1 MRFLPM
7 RFLPMRFLVL
17 LGLLVP
23 ALASAQAPAAGAA
36 STAEVADYVD
46 VMPEIVGG
54 LGALLDRVEYPEE
67 AEKARL
73 EGEVLVGFV
82 VDAEGRVAEA
92 EVLRGVHPLLDAA
105 ALDAVRATR
114 FHPGRQGETPVRV
127 RMALPIAFTL
137 PDG

>member
-1 MRFLPM
+1 MRS
-7 RFLPMRFLVL
+7 LVL
-17 LGLLVP
+17 FGLLVP
-23 ALASAQAPAAGAA
+23 LAATAQVPAPAATG
-36 STAEVADYVD
+36 EVADYVD

-54 LGALLDRVEYPEE
+54 LGALLDRVVYPAE
-67 AEKARL
+67 AEKAGL

-82 VDAEGRVAEA
+82 VDEAGRVVEA
-92 EVLRGVHPLLDAA
+92 EVLDGVHPWLDAA
-105 ALDAVRATR
+105 ALDAVRPTP